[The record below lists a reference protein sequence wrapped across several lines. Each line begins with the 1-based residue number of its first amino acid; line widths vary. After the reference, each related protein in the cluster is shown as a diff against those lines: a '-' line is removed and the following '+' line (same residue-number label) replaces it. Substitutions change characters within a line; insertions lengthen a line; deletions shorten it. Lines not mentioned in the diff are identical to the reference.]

1 MTGKVHFE
9 GKEKPKDAFAKG
21 EVHEELTLIK
31 DHAHGANG
39 RCAQDRPLVRIM
51 MTCDGLGS
59 VGCGSVCVCVRGA
72 LGGGV
77 RGGIHRPNQRGYG
90 IIRR

>member
-39 RCAQDRPLVRIM
+39 RCAQDRPLVRRM
-51 MTCDGLGS
+51 MNDLCWFWVRWD
-59 VGCGSVCVCVRGA
+59 VGVCV
-72 LGGGV
+72 
-77 RGGIHRPNQRGYG
+77 
-90 IIRR
+90 

>member
-51 MTCDGLGS
+51 TTCDGLGS
-59 VGCGSVCVCVRGA
+59 VGCGSVCVFTYSVRFPI
-72 LGGGV
+72 GGGG
-77 RGGIHRPNQRGYG
+77 RMGGIWC
-90 IIRR
+90 